1 MSLYSPLFKV
11 LNDAK
16 VQYVVVGGLA
26 TVLHGYARLTADI
39 DLVINLEPH
48 EAEKAIRA
56 ILACGLK
63 PRLPVDPMQFTD
75 KVIREGWIKDKN
87 MLVFSFYQPDN
98 PLMILDVFVREPFP
112 FKEMAQRAVPMDLG
126 GIIIP
131 VCAIND
137 LIAMKQQAARPKDLE
152 DIKYLQGLLDKDDA
166 T

>member
-1 MSLYSPLFKV
+1 MSLYLPLFKV

-48 EAEKAIRA
+48 EADKA
-56 ILACGLK
+56 
-63 PRLPVDPMQFTD
+63 T
-75 KVIREGWIKDKN
+75 REGWINDKN
-87 MLVFSFYQPDN
+87 TLVFSFSQPDN

-112 FKEMAQRAVPMDLG
+112 FKEMAQRAVLMDLG
-126 GIIIP
+126 GIVIP

-152 DIKYLQGLLDKDDA
+152 DIKYLQGLSDKDDE